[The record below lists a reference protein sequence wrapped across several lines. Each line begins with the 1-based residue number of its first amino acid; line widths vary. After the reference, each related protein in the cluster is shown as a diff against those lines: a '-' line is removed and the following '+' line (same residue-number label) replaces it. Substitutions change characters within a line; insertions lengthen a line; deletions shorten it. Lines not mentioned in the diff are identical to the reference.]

1 MCNLLYHLL
10 VCEKIQIFIFINLLL
25 SIVLCAIKE
34 MKSNILSDLQKLSIY
49 QRNKISSPV
58 IATTM

>member
-1 MCNLLYHLL
+1 MCNLLYYLL
-10 VCEKIQIFIFINLLL
+10 VCEKTQIFIFKNLLL

-34 MKSNILSDLQKLSIY
+34 IKSNILSDLQKLSIY